1 MNAEGNNHSGL
12 KKKFVK
18 SPNHINFHLHTH
30 TILFKMDRK
39 KNETGPA
46 NKTQA
51 HKLVCLFM
59 VLKDWELTW
68 TKHFITKS
76 NINYIH
82 IYLFSWC
89 TCGIFAVF

>member
-51 HKLVCLFM
+51 HKLVCLYGSQG
-59 VLKDWELTW
+59 LRTHLDQALY
-68 TKHFITKS
+68 
-76 NINYIH
+76 N
-82 IYLFSWC
+82 
-89 TCGIFAVF
+89 